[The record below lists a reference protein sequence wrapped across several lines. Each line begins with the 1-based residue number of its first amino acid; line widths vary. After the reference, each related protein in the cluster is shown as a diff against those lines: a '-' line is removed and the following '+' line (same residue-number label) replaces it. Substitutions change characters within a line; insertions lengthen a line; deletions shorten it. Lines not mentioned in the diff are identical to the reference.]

1 MRFVFVGTFVCTDEE
16 THFRIRVDAWPLNIW
31 LGIFQA
37 GIASGTAALEC
48 HLAGNWEK
56 DRRIWTLRP
65 GSWGDASCGHAA
77 VTLRGEIS
85 VNGHQFVGD
94 WESGA
99 CSVGSTFVAVRQ
111 GEFRT

>member
-1 MRFVFVGTFVCTDEE
+1 MLRGSGDRGPSNVRLE
-16 THFRIRVDAWPLNIW
+16 IL
-31 LGIFQA
+31 QA
-37 GIASGTAALEC
+37 GVASGDRGHEC
-48 HLAGNWEK
+48 HLAGSWEK